1 MYSKRLS
8 FIDKVGNNC
17 GFTIYVHN
25 KEDVRT
31 ITKSYNNKGFI
42 VIIEDSPLPN
52 ADCHAED
59 YSKGYRL

>member
-17 GFTIYVHN
+17 SFTIFVHN

-42 VIIEDSPLPN
+42 VVIEDNPLPN
-52 ADCHAED
+52 PGGS
-59 YSKGYRL
+59 SKGYRL